1 LGHYFDSNDECTSL
15 PSPLRKV
22 VKFHAQHDE
31 VGFVVAIAHEG
42 VAHQTN
48 NQKQHQRW
56 LKSQKLET
64 NLNES

>member
-1 LGHYFDSNDECTSL
+1 
-15 PSPLRKV
+15 
-22 VKFHAQHDE
+22 VKE
-31 VGFVVAIAHEG
+31 S

-56 LKSQKLET
+56 LKSQKPET